1 MSVKKKKKTVSF
13 TGDDAQKVF
22 DILLSQLDIAPK
34 KRTCIRKKEQSQQN
48 PLRTTITLDERKFI
62 KG

>member
-34 KRTCIRKKEQSQQN
+34 KRTCIRKKEQS
-48 PLRTTITLDERKFI
+48 
-62 KG
+62 